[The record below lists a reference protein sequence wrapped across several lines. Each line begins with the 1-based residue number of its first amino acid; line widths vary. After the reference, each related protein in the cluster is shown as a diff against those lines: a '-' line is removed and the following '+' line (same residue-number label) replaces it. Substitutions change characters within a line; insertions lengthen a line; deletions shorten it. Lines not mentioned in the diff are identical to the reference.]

1 MPPCSYFLLV
11 AFLSYLAGI
20 LLTGV
25 VSLSFNLIYLL
36 GVVCLALGLFF
47 ITRKISY
54 FLLWGI
60 FFLSGITAGIKG
72 LENNSILENYRKKK
86 VEHITVKVNSI
97 PARMEDKLVF
107 KGVIWN
113 KNATVKVYAPWNDKI
128 KPGDVV
134 QLQGKFRKTPAGV
147 NFSASGF
154 KIISSDFSFL
164 KFIYDLKIRLS
175 EKIDSLYPPN
185 FSGFIKATT
194 LGERDNLTSIRYN
207 IRKAGLAHILAIS
220 GLHVGLILFFFNF
233 LFKNLG
239 IRRRARSL
247 ILIFISILYLF
258 LTSGRPPV
266 MRATIMAL
274 IYLYF
279 SLFYMRAN
287 VFNLI
292 LLAGFLILLLE
303 PFAIYEASFQLSFA
317 AVVGICLMLKLFPP
331 GQAYG
336 IKNRVITYLKVIF
349 SAWLFTSPLIWFYW
363 RRFTVLQ
370 LPVNFFLLPI
380 FTLILGIGFCA
391 LLFSL
396 FVFPAAKFFAVA
408 SYPFLFLFLNATK
421 LISRWRY
428 SWIEL
433 PSANWMTVFIAYI
446 ILVGAMC
453 GIGVI
458 IRKKMGG
465 VKCLE

>member
-1 MPPCSYFLLV
+1 M

-25 VSLSFNLIYLL
+25 ASISFNLVYLL
-36 GVVCLALGLFF
+36 GGVCLALGLFF

-54 FLLWGI
+54 FLLCGT
-60 FFLSGITAGIKG
+60 FFILGITAGIKG
-72 LENNSILENYRKKK
+72 LENNNILENYKRKKID
-86 VEHITVKVNSI
+86 HITVEVRSI
-97 PARMEDKLVF
+97 PARVEDKFVF

-113 KNATVKVYAPWNDKI
+113 KNATVKIYAPWNDEI
-128 KPGDVV
+128 KPGDIV

-154 KIISSDFSFL
+154 RIISSDFSFL

-185 FSGFIKATT
+185 FSGFIKAIT
-194 LGERDNLTSIRYN
+194 LGERDSLSPIRYN
-207 IRKAGLAHILAIS
+207 IQKAGLAHILAIS
-220 GLHVGLILFFFNF
+220 GLHVGLILFFFHF

-239 IRRRARSL
+239 IRRKARSL
-247 ILIFISILYLF
+247 ILISISLLYLF

-279 SLFYMRAN
+279 SLFYMRVN

-303 PFAIYEASFQLSFA
+303 PFAIYEASFQLSFV

-331 GQAYG
+331 AQQYS
-336 IKNRVITYLKVIF
+336 IKNRAITYLKVIF

-363 RRFTVLQ
+363 RRFMVLQ
-370 LPVNFFLLPI
+370 LPVIFFLLPI

-396 FVFPAAKFFAVA
+396 FVFPVAKFFAVS

-421 LISRWRY
+421 LISNWRY
-428 SWIEL
+428 SWIKL
-433 PSANWMTVFIAYI
+433 PSANWEAVFIVYI
-446 ILVGAMC
+446 ILLGAMG
-453 GIGVI
+453 GISVI